1 MLNRLKSLMGGLAA
15 GASTPAP
22 EEHVR
27 LAAAALLVEAASM
40 DGGMGEAERAKIE
53 ELLATRF
60 TLSAAEA
67 RQLLDEA
74 ADANERATQLLP
86 FTRSIKD
93 AFGYDERVEMIRM
106 LWEVAY
112 ADAQLHDYEANL
124 VRRISGL
131 IYVSDQDAGTARKHA
146 LARLGLT
153 D

>member
-15 GASTPAP
+15 GAAAP
-22 EEHVR
+22 SAEERVR

-40 DGGMGEAERAKIE
+40 DGSIGEAERAKIE
-53 ELLATRF
+53 ELLAGRF
-60 TLSAAEA
+60 ALSDEEA

-74 ADANERATQLLP
+74 ADANQRATQLLP

-93 AFGYDERVEMIRM
+93 AFAYDERVDMIGM

-112 ADAQLHDYEANL
+112 ADGHLHDYEANL

-131 IYVSDQDAGTARKHA
+131 IYVSDQDAGAARKQV
-146 LARLGLT
+146 LMRLGLS